1 MELDGTTFE
10 GKNEPLDLPQAHA
23 AGSTEELTTTN
34 YEDLHKTTNTYMERV
49 IENFPAC
56 THNGH
61 RYRYT
66 YTYTPYG
73 KVISLEELG
82 VRLPWI

>member
-1 MELDGTTFE
+1 MEQHLKE
-10 GKNEPLDLPQAHA
+10 KNEPLDLPQVHA

-66 YTYTPYG
+66 YTHTPYG

>member
-10 GKNEPLDLPQAHA
+10 GKNEPLDLPQVHA

>member
-10 GKNEPLDLPQAHA
+10 GKNEPLDLPQVHA
-23 AGSTEELTTTN
+23 AGSTEELTTTSC
-34 YEDLHKTTNTYMERV
+34 EELHKTANTYMERV

-66 YTYTPYG
+66 YTPYG